1 MASWL
6 AAVVATGGAKRVVA
20 VRARVAAVTGVV
32 RAAEGR
38 VAAVWAEAR
47 AAMPAARRW

>member
-1 MASWL
+1 MA
-6 AAVVATGGAKRVVA
+6 AMGGAGRVA
-20 VRARVAAVTGVV
+20 VRARVAAATGVV

-47 AAMPAARRW
+47 AAMPAAWRW